1 MSLDRDAFYIDG
13 GWRAPASDATL
24 QVISP
29 HSEEVIATVP
39 EASVGD
45 VDAAVAAA
53 RKAFDEGPWPRMT
66 PAERI
71 AVIEA
76 FSGLYAA
83 KLTEMA
89 ELISLEMG
97 SPTSFSQLAQSPA
110 PWMQIESFLAIA
122 REFPWEAAR
131 PGSLGSDVVVRHEP
145 VGVVAAIPPWNVPQF
160 TVMSTGQVITGA
172 LVSTTLM
179 IWSQLEALPQS
190 SVPVHV
196 RVITSSCGQLPAAT
210 LSLSTMS
217 ISPSQLSVAVATPVL
232 ALVRAAARELE
243 RGGVPARAVPLLATR
258 PGVADQS
265 GLDTAARAA
274 NLHGA
279 LRVRPGP
286 LRRLAGGVPEIA
298 GAVVCDDVVTTGATL
313 VEAQRALRAVGVPVL
328 GSATVAATARRARLS
343 LRRFWPRR
351 RLRLVRTGCSSRHIR
366 NRPSRRVTG
375 QT

>member
-13 GWRAPASDATL
+13 GWRTPASDATL
-24 QVISP
+24 QVVSP

-160 TVMSTGQVITGA
+160 TVMSKVVPALLADDELDESAVAVRPVDGVVADARDHQMVDRGRSAERLDTVVDVVVDLDVAQRGA
-172 LVSTTLM
+172 RPHGLKRDPVQLVRGRHPVARVLN
-179 IWSQLEALPQS
+179 ANAADDPG
-190 SVPVHV
+190 VVHV
-196 RVITSSCGQLPAAT
+196 VGAA
-210 LSLSTMS
+210 
-217 ISPSQLSVAVATPVL
+217 
-232 ALVRAAARELE
+232 
-243 RGGVPARAVPLLATR
+243 
-258 PGVADQS
+258 
-265 GLDTAARAA
+265 
-274 NLHGA
+274 
-279 LRVRPGP
+279 
-286 LRRLAGGVPEIA
+286 
-298 GAVVCDDVVTTGATL
+298 
-313 VEAQRALRAVGVPVL
+313 VEA
-328 GSATVAATARRARLS
+328 
-343 LRRFWPRR
+343 
-351 RLRLVRTGCSSRHIR
+351 
-366 NRPSRRVTG
+366 
-375 QT
+375 